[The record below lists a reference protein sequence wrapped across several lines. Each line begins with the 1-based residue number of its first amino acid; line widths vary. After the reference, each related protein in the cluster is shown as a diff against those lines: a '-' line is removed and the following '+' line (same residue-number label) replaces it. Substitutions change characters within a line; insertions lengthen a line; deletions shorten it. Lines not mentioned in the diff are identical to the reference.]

1 MGALCAAVGGEP
13 ARGLRKGERA
23 LRDFCKSGVE
33 KRRAAM
39 YQLPTMLAAMF
50 THSPSTETLK

>member
-1 MGALCAAVGGEP
+1 MEVSVAP
-13 ARGLRKGERA
+13 GLQTR
-23 LRDFCKSGVE
+23 CKSDVQ
-33 KRRAAM
+33 KPRAPM